1 MRKRTIKLAGMI
13 ALFFMALSMIG
24 NWIISWSLSNL
35 TEENTTLFTATV
47 EEVQV
52 TGAADDVRV
61 TILVKEYPTGLLLF
75 DSRAAAVPP
84 DRFRALQ
91 PGQQIWF
98 RVENNKAMYL
108 EPERGE
114 NVPFVPICTL
124 KTETD
129 DIFTLEAADHIRGEF
144 MKEARMVCGTAAVVS
159 LGGGV
164 ALLMSLRREKKR
176 RLSENG

>member
-1 MRKRTIKLAGMI
+1 MQKKTIKLVGMI
-13 ALFFMALSMIG
+13 ALFFVTVSMI
-24 NWIISWSLSNL
+24 WIWTVSWGMSSL

-52 TGAADDVRV
+52 TGAADDVTV
-61 TILVKEYPTGLLLF
+61 TILVKEYPIDLILF

-98 RVENNKAMYL
+98 RVENKKAVYL

-114 NVPFVPICTL
+114 EAPFVDICSL

-144 MKEARMVCGTAAVVS
+144 MKEARIVCGTAAVVS
-159 LGGGV
+159 LPGGV
-164 ALLMSLRREKKR
+164 ALLLSLRREKKR
-176 RLSENG
+176 M

>member
-1 MRKRTIKLAGMI
+1 MRKRTIKLVGMI

-52 TGAADDVRV
+52 MGAADDVAV

-75 DSRAAAVPP
+75 NSRAAAVPP

-98 RVENNKAMYL
+98 RVENNKTMYL
-108 EPERGE
+108 EPEWWE
-114 NVPFVPICTL
+114 KVPFVDICSL

-129 DIFTLEAADHIRGEF
+129 DIFTLEAADHIMGEV
-144 MKEARMVCGTAAVVS
+144 MKGLRIRCAAAAVVS
-159 LGGGV
+159 LPGGV
-164 ALLMSLRREKKR
+164 ALLLSLRREKKR
-176 RLSENG
+176 RLRENG